1 MRLLPRKAEHLV
13 LLGPFDWQV
22 GEARNP
28 HAVGEPAIDGR
39 FDQIRRE
46 ESKRDCHVDLSRAAV
61 FSICDAVGTRC
72 WIGDQFIKPTAAAGN
87 RRDQS
92 RARPRTYRT
101 HLLRTDP
108 LGQENFPAPSSR
120 RLPPRDLKSARL
132 LATCYR
138 FWCLSKMNDQLVR
151 LNLDARDVSI
161 DKTAVIN
168 GLRRFEMVPNRF
180 DDQRLDRSCRNTAH

>member
-92 RARPRTYRT
+92 RARPRTYRQHIWW
-101 HLLRTDP
+101 HLL
-108 LGQENFPAPSSR
+108 
-120 RLPPRDLKSARL
+120 
-132 LATCYR
+132 
-138 FWCLSKMNDQLVR
+138 W
-151 LNLDARDVSI
+151 
-161 DKTAVIN
+161 
-168 GLRRFEMVPNRF
+168 
-180 DDQRLDRSCRNTAH
+180 QRLSACIRAIVANPSLAKIRW